1 MVEKFT
7 GDRGVIDAAVEY
19 DGGKWTMV
27 MAQPLVTKSKNDVQF
42 SNLGKSYPFGLA
54 LFDNAQVRHA
64 FHMGGISLKFAK

>member
-64 FHMGGISLKFAK
+64 FHMGATSLKFAK